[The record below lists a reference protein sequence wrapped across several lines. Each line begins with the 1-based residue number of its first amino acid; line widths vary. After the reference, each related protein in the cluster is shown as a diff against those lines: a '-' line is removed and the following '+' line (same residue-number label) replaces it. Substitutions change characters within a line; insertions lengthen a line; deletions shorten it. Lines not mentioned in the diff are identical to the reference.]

1 MTWLAGIRR
10 LKGQPSKSDKN
21 TANVAQTSSH
31 LRTSLKSETRVLT
44 MPKMWQWCISAC
56 NIGQVL
62 IMQETGIQ
70 QISKKTLGDLLVRG
84 LFTKKLTP

>member
-1 MTWLAGIRR
+1 MLQMGVQRALEEGVSQ
-10 LKGQPSKSDKN
+10 LHSPFGMEEVGKDMHPSSY
-21 TANVAQTSSH
+21 

-62 IMQETGIQ
+62 IM
-70 QISKKTLGDLLVRG
+70 
-84 LFTKKLTP
+84 